1 LVPRHRKN
9 AGTGRPAYAG
19 GKYQQHSTR

>member
-9 AGTGRPAYAG
+9 AGTGRPAHAG